1 MYCNNDSA
9 LNNVF
14 HRQFQGITQ
23 FTASDHNLVS
33 TAQDHIKLLPV
44 MIKDVWVKGHSNSK
58 NPTIQEE
65 LNNLADNLA
74 KEYAENPPHSFN
86 TDDSP

>member
-1 MYCNNDSA
+1 
-9 LNNVF
+9 
-14 HRQFQGITQ
+14 
-23 FTASDHNLVS
+23 
-33 TAQDHIKLLPV
+33 